1 MLKIKNWDQYEN
13 NRTRNMEDMRWVPVP
28 NRFDGDQI
36 TEVIEEGAAIYGAW
50 VAVLLVASRCKP
62 RGELIRENGEPH
74 DAKTLSRRTRLP
86 QKDFDRAI
94 PILISAGLIE
104 RCTNTA
110 GSRQEGA
117 GEVAVARQEG
127 AGEVAVARQEGAGSA
142 HPTDYGMEWKGIERI
157 ERKER
162 KKEPVTVD
170 SLTIPD
176 SIKTPD
182 ALEALSDWLDYK
194 RSRRE
199 GYKKAGHLNGLLKT
213 YSDPETLARD
223 IRHSIGS
230 GYKGLITAPGSS
242 NRQPVKKQI
251 FKYIPTKQVNA

>member
-1 MLKIKNWDQYEN
+1 MYKIANWDGYEN
-13 NRTRNMEDMRWVPVP
+13 HRTRNMQEMRWVPIP

-36 TEVIEEGAAIYGAW
+36 GEIIDHGAAVYGVW
-50 VAVLLVASRCKP
+50 VAVLLVASRCDP
-62 RGELIRENGEPH
+62 RGVLTRADGEPH
-74 DAKTLSRRTRLP
+74 TPKTLARRTRIP
-86 QKDFDRAI
+86 QKEIEKAL
-94 PILISAGLIE
+94 PIIITAGLLEICDNQAPE
-104 RCTNTA
+104 RQAPAVTEA
-110 GSRQEGA
+110 QEGQAPA
-117 GEVAVARQEG
+117 GFR
-127 AGEVAVARQEGAGSA
+127 R
-142 HPTDYGMEWKGIERI
+142 PTDYGIERI

-230 GYKGLITAPGSS
+230 GYKGLITAPGSA
-242 NRQPVKKQI
+242 NRQPAKKQI
-251 FKYIPTKQVNA
+251 FKMPAKEATA

>member
-13 NRTRNMEDMRWVPVP
+13 NRTRNMADMRWVPVP

-74 DAKTLSRRTRLP
+74 NAKTLARRTRLP

-117 GEVAVARQEG
+117 EEVAPGRQAP
-127 AGEVAVARQEGAGSA
+127 AGIR
-142 HPTDYGMEWKGIERI
+142 HPTDYGMEWNGIEGKGIER
-157 ERKER
+157 KNAPA
-162 KKEPVTVD
+162 EPVTVD

-176 SIKTPD
+176 SINTPD

-230 GYKGLITAPGSS
+230 GYKGLITAPGSA
-242 NRQPVKKQI
+242 NRQPAKKQI
-251 FKYIPTKQVNA
+251 FKMPATEATA

>member
-13 NRTRNMEDMRWVPVP
+13 NRTRNMADMRWVPVP

-74 DAKTLSRRTRLP
+74 NAKTLARRTRLP

-117 GEVAVARQEG
+117 EEVAGSRQEG
-127 AGEVAVARQEGAGSA
+127 AGFA
-142 HPTDYGMEWKGIERI
+142 HPTDYGIEGNGIEGNRI
-157 ERKER
+157 EKNRKPA
-162 KKEPVTVD
+162 EPVTVD

-182 ALEALSDWLDYK
+182 ALAALSDWLDYK

-230 GYKGLITAPGSS
+230 GYKGLITAPGSA
-242 NRQPVKKQI
+242 NRQPAKKQI
-251 FKYIPTKQVNA
+251 FRMPATEATA

>member
-13 NRTRNMEDMRWVPVP
+13 NRTRNMADMRWVPVP

-74 DAKTLSRRTRLP
+74 NAKTLARRTRLP

-117 GEVAVARQEG
+117 EEVAGARQEG
-127 AGEVAVARQEGAGSA
+127 AGFA
-142 HPTDYGMEWKGIERI
+142 HPTDYRREGKGIERKGI
-157 ERKER
+157 EKNRKPA
-162 KKEPVTVD
+162 EPVTVD

-182 ALEALSDWLDYK
+182 ALEALSDWLEYK

-230 GYKGLITAPGSS
+230 GYKGLITAPGSA
-242 NRQPVKKQI
+242 NRQPAKKQI
-251 FKYIPTKQVNA
+251 FKMPATEATA